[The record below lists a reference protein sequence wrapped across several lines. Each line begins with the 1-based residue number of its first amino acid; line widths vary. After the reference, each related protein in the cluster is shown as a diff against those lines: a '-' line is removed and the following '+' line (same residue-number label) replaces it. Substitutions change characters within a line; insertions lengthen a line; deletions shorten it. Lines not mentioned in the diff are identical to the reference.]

1 MSEEHQATSAVAET
15 TSTINVATKSVTIST
30 TTSANAV
37 AVVKPVEPEEP
48 RIKLSD
54 VVTTKKDAK
63 ALSDL
68 IEMFDHC
75 RPHDSKATLDFALKW
90 LKPLGAKIDARG
102 NWTLRIGEDSKVI
115 WSSHIDTVDWNE
127 GPKNVVLS
135 HTTGVLRL
143 SDKDKSSSCLGADCT
158 TGVWIM
164 REMAKAKVPGLY
176 IWHEAEES
184 GGQGSSW
191 IAKHKPELLKGM
203 QAAIAFDRKG
213 FSDIITEQSGGMCCS
228 DEFAKALAKQL
239 PNTGFKPDSTG
250 SFTDTANY
258 TDVIPECTNLS
269 VGYFGQHCKTE
280 TQNVIFAMLM
290 RAAMVRFDETKLVIK
305 RKPGEG
311 AYTYGRY
318 YGMGYSGRQ
327 YNSMGYPNDRYYDDW
342 EMGGFGGS
350 SYKEPPRAYVLTGDR
365 VRIRQAA
372 VTAGLATQELVGC
385 EGNVT
390 QICYKDPKS
399 LTIKMDSGG
408 WLEGLQ
414 EHHVDRVI
422 EEKYAL
428 DANERRSGSERQPVK
443 PAAKVHAFKLDD
455 RVIVKEAAR
464 FELAQRQLKRPLCD
478 IIGKVG
484 TVSGL
489 GLRSDWIDVKMDS
502 GQMLFSLKSFD
513 LTPVGTPD
521 LPHGHGNVTTKVA
534 KPKDYSKTKC
544 GGLCGGKCKGLCASM
559 KKPDVMAKVDA
570 EKELARKDA
579 NAAIRRLGE
588 SDHDAKLAKLIE
600 EDRLYPKEPADE
612 RMALTLRDF
621 IINYPDQIVDW
632 MEQMGMT
639 VDDLYDTYPDCL

>member
-1 MSEEHQATSAVAET
+1 MSEERQATSAVAET

-30 TTSANAV
+30 TTTANAV

-48 RIKLSD
+48 QIKLSD

-213 FSDIITEQSGGMCCS
+213 FADIITEQSGGMCCS

-239 PNTGFKPDSTG
+239 PNTGFKPDPTG
-250 SFTDTANY
+250 SFTDTATY
-258 TDVIPECTNLS
+258 TGVIPECTNLS
-269 VGYFGQHCKTE
+269 IGYFSQHGKNE

-290 RAAMVRFDETKLVIK
+290 RAAMVRFTESELVIK

-318 YGMGYSGRQ
+318 YGMGYTG
-327 YNSMGYPNDRYYDDW
+327 MGYTGGGYDLNDWGW
-342 EMGGFGGS
+342 EDGYSKGG
-350 SYKEPPRAYVLTGDR
+350 YKEQPRTYVLTGDK
-365 VRIRQAA
+365 VCIRQAA
-372 VTAGLATQELVGC
+372 VGKGTQGAIVMQEDVGKEGYIKIIRYGNGRDTHKNFDVRLSSGELLQGLE
-385 EGNVT
+385 
-390 QICYKDPKS
+390 
-399 LTIKMDSGG
+399 
-408 WLEGLQ
+408 
-414 EHHVDRVI
+414 EHHVERVVK
-422 EEKYAL
+422 EKYA
-428 DANERRSGSERQPVK
+428 PVK
-443 PAAKVHAFKLDD
+443 PALETMRFDLGD
-455 RVIVKEAAR
+455 RVVIGESAR
-464 FELAQRQLKRPLCD
+464 HELAQRMLRRSLED
-478 IIGKVG
+478 IIGKEG
-484 TVSGL
+484 TVSGV
-489 GLRSDWIDVKMDS
+489 GMRHDWIDVKLDN
-502 GQMLFSLKSFD
+502 GQQLFSLKSAD
-513 LTPVGTPD
+513 LMLAPVKAA
-521 LPHGHGNVTTKVA
+521 HGKVA
-534 KPKDYSKTKC
+534 PINKPKDYSKTKC
-544 GGLCGGKCKGLCASM
+544 GGLCGGKCQGICADPVKLKM
-559 KKPDVMAKVDA
+559 LQRLAAKVGAAKVMREDA
-570 EKELARKDA
+570 PQPEDDGKFFPNELA
-579 NAAIRRLGE
+579 AARGCRSIL
-588 SDHDAKLAKLIE
+588 
-600 EDRLYPKEPADE
+600 
-612 RMALTLRDF
+612 DF
-621 IINYPDQIVDW
+621 IITYPDQVADLI
-632 MEQMGMT
+632 EQWGLGL
-639 VDDLYDTYPDCL
+639 DDLYDAYPDCL

>member
-1 MSEEHQATSAVAET
+1 MSKERGT
-15 TSTINVATKSVTIST
+15 TSTIST

-37 AVVKPVEPEEP
+37 TVAKPVEPEEP

-90 LKPLGAKIDARG
+90 LKPLGAKIDGRG
-102 NWTLRIGEDSKVI
+102 NWTLRIPRILPDGSSEDSKVI

-135 HTTGVLRL
+135 HTTGFLRL

-191 IAKHKPELLKGM
+191 IVKNKPELLTGM

-213 FSDIITEQSGGMCCS
+213 YADIITDQMGGMCCS
-228 DEFAKALAKQL
+228 EEFAKALAKQL
-239 PNTGFKPDSTG
+239 PRTGFKPDPTG

-258 TDVIPECTNLS
+258 TDTVPECTNLS
-269 VGYFGQHCKTE
+269 IGYFSQHGKNE

-290 RAAMVRFDETKLVIK
+290 RAAMLRFDEAKLVIK

-311 AYTYGRY
+311 KHVYGGGY
-318 YGMGYSGRQ
+318 YG
-327 YNSMGYPNDRYYDDW
+327 MGYPNDRYYDDW

-350 SYKEPPRAYVLTGDR
+350 SYKEQPRTYILTGDK
-365 VRIRQAA
+365 VRIRASA
-372 VTAGLATQELVGC
+372 VGHGAFPGDVGR
-385 EGNVT
+385 EGRVT
-390 QICYKDPKS
+390 QVHYNTPKVIDVV
-399 LTIKMDSGG
+399 LGRDIRIKGL
-408 WLEGLQ
+408 LE
-414 EHHVDRVI
+414 EHVDRVV
-422 EEKYAL
+422 EEKYA
-428 DANERRSGSERQPVK
+428 PVNTA
-443 PAAKVHAFKLDD
+443 PVHAFNIGD
-455 RVIVKEAAR
+455 RVVVKESAR
-464 FELAQRQLKRPLCD
+464 FELAQRQLKRPLIE
-478 IIGKVG
+478 IIGKEG
-484 TVSGL
+484 EVSGL

-513 LTPVGTPD
+513 LKLAPAKVAD

-544 GGLCGGKCKGLCASM
+544 GGLCGGRCQGMCADPVKLKM
-559 KKPDVMAKVDA
+559 LQRLAAKVDA
-570 EKELARKDA
+570 GKELARKDA

-588 SDHDAKLAKLIE
+588 
-600 EDRLYPKEPADE
+600 ADNDP
-612 RMALTLRDF
+612 RMALTIRDF
-621 IINYPDQIVDW
+621 VLTYPDQIVDLI
-632 MEQMGMT
+632 EQWGLT
-639 VDDLYDTYPDCL
+639 LEDLYETYPDCC

>member
-1 MSEEHQATSAVAET
+1 MSEERQATSAVAET
-15 TSTINVATKSVTIST
+15 TSTIST

-48 RIKLSD
+48 QIKLSD

-191 IAKHKPELLKGM
+191 ITKNKPELLEGM

-213 FSDIITEQSGGMCCS
+213 FADIITDQAGGMCCS
-228 DEFAKALAKQL
+228 TEFAKALAKQL
-239 PNTGFKPDSTG
+239 PSTGFKPDPTG

-269 VGYFGQHCKTE
+269 IGYFSQHGKNE
-280 TQNVIFAMLM
+280 TQNVIFAMLL
-290 RAAMVRFDETKLVIK
+290 RAKMIRFDEAKLVIK

-318 YGMGYSGRQ
+318 YGMGYTGGG
-327 YNSMGYPNDRYYDDW
+327 GYGLNDWW
-342 EMGGFGGS
+342 EDGYSKGG
-350 SYKEPPRAYVLTGDR
+350 YKEQPRTYILTGDK
-365 VRIRQAA
+365 VRIRASA
-372 VTAGLATQELVGC
+372 VGHGAYLGDVGKEGHVSLVRYTNPKVLDITLAQGVSIKGL
-385 EGNVT
+385 
-390 QICYKDPKS
+390 
-399 LTIKMDSGG
+399 
-408 WLEGLQ
+408 LE
-414 EHHVDRVI
+414 EHVDRVV
-422 EEKYAL
+422 EE
-428 DANERRSGSERQPVK
+428 
-443 PAAKVHAFKLDD
+443 
-455 RVIVKEAAR
+455 
-464 FELAQRQLKRPLCD
+464 
-478 IIGKVG
+478 
-484 TVSGL
+484 
-489 GLRSDWIDVKMDS
+489 
-502 GQMLFSLKSFD
+502 
-513 LTPVGTPD
+513 
-521 LPHGHGNVTTKVA
+521 
-534 KPKDYSKTKC
+534 
-544 GGLCGGKCKGLCASM
+544 
-559 KKPDVMAKVDA
+559 
-570 EKELARKDA
+570 
-579 NAAIRRLGE
+579 
-588 SDHDAKLAKLIE
+588 
-600 EDRLYPKEPADE
+600 
-612 RMALTLRDF
+612 
-621 IINYPDQIVDW
+621 
-632 MEQMGMT
+632 
-639 VDDLYDTYPDCL
+639 

>member
-1 MSEEHQATSAVAET
+1 MSEERET
-15 TSTINVATKSVTIST
+15 TSTIST

-37 AVVKPVEPEEP
+37 TVAKPVEPEEP

-191 IAKHKPELLKGM
+191 IVKNKPELLAGM

-213 FSDIITEQSGGMCCS
+213 FSDVITEQSGGMCCS

-239 PNTGFKPDSTG
+239 PNTGFKPDPTG

-258 TDVIPECTNLS
+258 TDTVPECTNLS
-269 VGYFGQHCKTE
+269 IGYFSQHGKNE

-290 RAAMVRFDETKLVIK
+290 RAAMLRFKEDKLVIK
-305 RKPGEG
+305 RTPGEG
-311 AYTYGRY
+311 KHTYGGH
-318 YGMGYSGRQ
+318 YGMGYTGGRSWT
-327 YNSMGYPNDRYYDDW
+327 NWEDGY
-342 EMGGFGGS
+342 G
-350 SYKEPPRAYVLTGDR
+350 SYKEQPRTYILTGDK
-365 VRIRQAA
+365 VRILASA
-372 VTAGLATQELVGC
+372 VGHGAFPGDVGR
-385 EGNVT
+385 EGRVT
-390 QICYKDPKS
+390 QVHYNTPKVIDVV
-399 LTIKMDSGG
+399 LGRDIRIKGL
-408 WLEGLQ
+408 LE
-414 EHHVDRVI
+414 EHVDRVV
-422 EEKYAL
+422 EEKYA
-428 DANERRSGSERQPVK
+428 PVNTA
-443 PAAKVHAFKLDD
+443 PVHAFNIGD
-455 RVIVKEAAR
+455 RVVVKESAR
-464 FELAQRQLKRPLCD
+464 FELAQRQLKRPLIE

-484 TVSGL
+484 TVTGL

-502 GQMLFSLKSFD
+502 GQQLFSLKSFD
-513 LTPVGTPD
+513 LKLARTPD
-521 LPHGHGNVTTKVA
+521 LPRGHGNVTTKVA

-544 GGLCGGKCKGLCASM
+544 GGLCGGKCQGMCADPVKLKM
-559 KKPDVMAKVDA
+559 LQRLAAKVDA

-579 NAAIRRLGE
+579 NAAIRRLDGVE
-588 SDHDAKLAKLIE
+588 HDAKLAKLVE
-600 EDRLYPKEPADE
+600 EDKLYPKEPADE

-621 IINYPDQIVDW
+621 VLTYPDQIVDW
-632 MEQMGMT
+632 MEHMGMT